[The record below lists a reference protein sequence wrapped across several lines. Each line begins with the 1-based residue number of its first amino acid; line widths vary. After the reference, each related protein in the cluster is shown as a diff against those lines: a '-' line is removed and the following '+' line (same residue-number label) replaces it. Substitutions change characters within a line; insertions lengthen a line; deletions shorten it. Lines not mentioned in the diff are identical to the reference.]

1 MTASSSDST
10 ERHSFGT
17 FMRPSLHLGL
27 PFAVLSVVGSPAR
40 WNIEVRAG
48 TGGVV
53 RFTVL
58 GSRPLAMRVA
68 IQEKLEA
75 ELQTNS

>member
-1 MTASSSDST
+1 MNTT
-10 ERHSFGT
+10 EVDALVRSVIV
-17 FMRPSLHLGL
+17 HLVL
-27 PFAVLSVVGSPAR
+27 PFAVLSVVESPAG

-58 GSRPLAMRVA
+58 GSRRLAMRVA

-75 ELQTNS
+75 EPQTNS

>member
-1 MTASSSDST
+1 MTVSSSDST

-17 FMRPSLHLGL
+17 FMRPSLHLRL

-58 GSRPLAMRVA
+58 GSRRLAMRVA

-75 ELQTNS
+75 EPQTNS

>member
-1 MTASSSDST
+1 MNTT
-10 ERHSFGT
+10 EVDALVRSVIV
-17 FMRPSLHLGL
+17 HLGL
-27 PFAVLSVVGSPAR
+27 PFAVLSVVESPAG

-53 RFTVL
+53 RFTVP
-58 GSRPLAMRVA
+58 GGRPLAMRVA

-75 ELQTNS
+75 EL

>member
-1 MTASSSDST
+1 
-10 ERHSFGT
+10 
-17 FMRPSLHLGL
+17 MRPSLHLGL